1 MEEELENTL
10 KNEDDAILRTIGSAL
25 ERTNNELK
33 KLEKEGKEGEWGN
46 TRKTGKSRISTK

>member
-33 KLEKEGKEGEWGN
+33 KLEKEGKEGE
-46 TRKTGKSRISTK
+46 